1 MWQRDKG
8 LALSP
13 QLFIVKGGS
22 HLQSYL
28 EDQLRLLLRLYP
40 SSAFLSDLSCSFPQ
54 VLVPR
59 ALPNNI
65 LFANLSLSVC
75 FPKNTNVSSSQRRA
89 LRKQMLRCDFWSW
102 VTHNGPEPG
111 AYALGWIL
119 RLLIKGG
126 GA

>member
-13 QLFIVKGGS
+13 QLGIAKGGS

-40 SSAFLSDLSCSFPQ
+40 SSASLSDLSCSFPE

-65 LFANLSLSVC
+65 LFANLSLRVC
-75 FPKNTNVSSSQRRA
+75 FPKNTNFSS
-89 LRKQMLRCDFWSW
+89 LC
-102 VTHNGPEPG
+102 
-111 AYALGWIL
+111 
-119 RLLIKGG
+119 
-126 GA
+126 